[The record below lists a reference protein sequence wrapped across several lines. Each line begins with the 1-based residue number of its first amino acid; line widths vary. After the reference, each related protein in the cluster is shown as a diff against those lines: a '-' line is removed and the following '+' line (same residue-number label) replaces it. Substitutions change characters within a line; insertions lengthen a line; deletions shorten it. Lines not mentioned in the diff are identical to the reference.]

1 MIQDIYF
8 WLQFS
13 SLVLVHLLLIFGLI
27 ISIQIIFCIRKI
39 TQKVDEITETSKEA
53 IKKVG
58 DIGNS
63 VTDFLTPFSN
73 RGGNTLLNIVGNFF
87 RRK

>member
-13 SLVLVHLLLIFGLI
+13 SLVLVHLLLILGLI
-27 ISIQIIFCIRKI
+27 ISVQIIFFIRKI

-53 IKKVG
+53 IKNVANV
-58 DIGNS
+58 GNS
-63 VTDFLTPFSN
+63 ITDFLTPFSN
-73 RGGNTLLNIVGNFF
+73 RGGNTLLNVVGNFF